1 MPLKHCKLV
10 FKSKTNLNTIRNY
23 IKLDL
28 LSSKVCRYQLERS
41 FRSLCTPETSLHFFF
56 CIIQLGGIV
65 AGLFDG
71 PIFDAIEGPIKD
83 AISASL
89 GEVLLHINMY
99 SFTENES
106 LVSQLTREHFW
117 SLMDRFLLLVHFDI
131 IRNLKLKY
139 KKETTLTDLQ
149 LRIPV
154 PRL

>member
-1 MPLKHCKLV
+1 
-10 FKSKTNLNTIRNY
+10 
-23 IKLDL
+23 
-28 LSSKVCRYQLERS
+28 
-41 FRSLCTPETSLHFFF
+41 
-56 CIIQLGGIV
+56 LGGIV